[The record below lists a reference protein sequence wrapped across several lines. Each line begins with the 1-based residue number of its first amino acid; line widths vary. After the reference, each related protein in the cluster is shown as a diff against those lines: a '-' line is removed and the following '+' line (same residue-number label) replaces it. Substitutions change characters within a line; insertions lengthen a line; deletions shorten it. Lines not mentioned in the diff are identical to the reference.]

1 MFYLLSSET
10 MMTHREKTKNDQD
23 AYVINEANQSFLKN
37 VSIVIVQ
44 EVNERKNQ
52 VYRNDAGKN
61 KRDLCIS

>member
-1 MFYLLSSET
+1 
-10 MMTHREKTKNDQD
+10 MMTHREKSKNDQD

-52 VYRNDAGKN
+52 V
-61 KRDLCIS
+61 